1 MDSPPIL
8 SRIWKIAGFVLPE
21 TLTANWLAGNF
32 SSSALADSLQDAL
45 PKIDGPADKPTK
57 VVSDFET
64 PPKSANTKRFTL
76 LNGNRA
82 CQLTL

>member
-1 MDSPPIL
+1 VP
-8 SRIWKIAGFVLPE
+8 R
-21 TLTANWLAGNF
+21 TTNRLARNL
-32 SSSALADSLQDAL
+32 SSSALADSLQVAL

-76 LNGNRA
+76 FNENRA
-82 CQLTL
+82 CELTL